1 MTMKIVIFGITGSI
15 GTQTVKICNRLG
27 YKIVGCSYHS
37 NKKLAAK
44 LIKEN
49 RIPYSICTKANT
61 NYEALIR
68 KSKPDIVVNALV
80 GFAGLD
86 ATITAL
92 KCKKTIALAN
102 KESVVVAGKFIF
114 DYAKKHNIKI
124 IPIDSEHTNLYYQL
138 VNVETSDVNQIYITG
153 SGGKILNCKPSEL
166 KKITYKQATTHSNWK
181 MGNKITIDS
190 GTLINKCF
198 EVIEAYWYFKT
209 KRINVL
215 WDKTSL
221 IHSAIL
227 LNDGSFFYSH
237 SLPNMTL
244 PITWAINNF
253 KAPTSFIKKDA
264 AKPKEDV
271 LQLINHVKP
280 ISFAYDVINDKTYSL
295 GITINAANEVAHKLF
310 KAKKI
315 RFDQIVPFVEKA
327 IKKIKPRSIKS
338 FADVKAFDKYV
349 RKQLTK

>member
-1 MTMKIVIFGITGSI
+1 MIMKIVIFGITGSI
-15 GTQTVKICNRLG
+15 GTQAVKICKQLG
-27 YKIVGCSYHS
+27 CKIVGCSYHS
-37 NKKLAAK
+37 NRKLATK

-49 RIPYSICTKANT
+49 KIPYSICTKTST
-61 NYEALIR
+61 NYETLI
-68 KSKPDIVVNALV
+68 KKAKPDIVVNALV

-86 ATITAL
+86 ATIATL
-92 KCKKTIALAN
+92 KCNKTIALAN

-114 DYAKKHNIKI
+114 DYAKKHNIRI

-138 VNVETSDVNQIYITG
+138 LNVKTSDVNQIYITG
-153 SGGKILNCKPSEL
+153 SGGKLLNCKSSEL
-166 KKITYKQATTHSNWK
+166 KKISYKQATTHKNWK

-221 IHSAIL
+221 IHSAVL
-227 LNDGSFFYSH
+227 MNDGSFYYSH

-253 KAPTSFIKKDA
+253 KAPNSFIKKDA

-271 LQLINHVKP
+271 LQLINNIKP
-280 ISFAYDVINDKTYSL
+280 ISFAYDVINDKTNSL
-295 GITINAANEVAHKLF
+295 GIIINAANEVAHKLF
-310 KAKKI
+310 KENKI

-327 IKKIKPRSIKS
+327 IKKIKRKNIKS
-338 FADVKAFDKYV
+338 FADVKAFDKQV
-349 RKQLTK
+349 RKQLSK